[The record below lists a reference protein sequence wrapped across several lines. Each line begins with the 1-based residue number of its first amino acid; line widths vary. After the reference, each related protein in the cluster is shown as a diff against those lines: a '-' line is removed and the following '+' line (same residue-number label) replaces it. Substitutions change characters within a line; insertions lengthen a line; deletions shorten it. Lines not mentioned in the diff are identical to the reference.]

1 MLIVLLSVLLLLLKE
16 KKKKKKKKKKDLEC
30 YMSDLGKSCK
40 FKKHPMYTYI

>member
-1 MLIVLLSVLLLLLKE
+1 MLIVLSVLLLLLKE
-16 KKKKKKKKKKDLEC
+16 KKKKDLEC